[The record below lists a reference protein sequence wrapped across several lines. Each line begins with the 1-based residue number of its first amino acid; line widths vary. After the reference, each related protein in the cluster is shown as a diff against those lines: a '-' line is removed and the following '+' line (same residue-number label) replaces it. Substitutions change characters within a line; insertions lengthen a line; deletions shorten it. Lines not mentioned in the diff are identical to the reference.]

1 MKKYAKNRNEAL
13 FNKLFESQGITVKT
27 PGVKEDR
34 SGDGEGHKV
43 GFKGLDTDNESEDA
57 DEKWEQITLVTY
69 NILDAVTELINLG
82 ADERQIHKL
91 IKRIDAKALY
101 KSDATGVPYETLF
114 ETTGK
119 VEELGVPQM
128 TAWQTVEEETFE
140 ESKGVDATD
149 LEKVSKALRPASA
162 VLRTIDDPYEAESII
177 RHILKSVRSLVGD
190 KLSDT
195 EILLA
200 IKSILKSLQGG
211 ESEEVSADT
220 TEPEASATTQQEV
233 HILADPE
240 EK

>member
-27 PGVKEDR
+27 PGVKE
-34 SGDGEGHKV
+34 E
-43 GFKGLDTDNESEDA
+43 LDTDNEAED
-57 DEKWEQITLVTY
+57 QITLVTY
-69 NILDAVTELINLG
+69 GILDAVTELINLG
-82 ADERQIHKL
+82 AGERQIHKL

-211 ESEEVSADT
+211 ESEEVSTDT